1 MLVLSFF
8 KFPAQPATAAVLRTS
23 ALPSA
28 AAERE
33 REREKKRERERY
45 QLRQHAAE
53 GRGER
58 GADAAVRGKL

>member
-33 REREKKRERERY
+33 RDRERERERY